1 MIKSHSGSFN
11 YEQHEKEVRSGT
23 FTKKTYESKEH
34 RQTIETGKKTT
45 VEKHGWK
52 RKSKALYEIIDEGE
66 HVYIIVNEKR
76 YELFEGEYCWYYIDE
91 EGVKHYVGFES
102 KREWVGK
109 GT

>member
-1 MIKSHSGSFN
+1 MQKSSSGSFN

-52 RKSKALYEIIDEGE
+52 RKSKALHEIIDEGE
-66 HVYIIVNEKR
+66 HVYIIVNERR
-76 YELFEGEYCWYYIDE
+76 YELFEGEFCWYYIDE